1 MSLAG
6 RQSPTT
12 HCHSSLFLGSALIWC
27 PTWILPL
34 RELVLPLC
42 CLGPAPLGSPPA
54 ARSRKL
60 PVSTLRSACLLPTAS
75 CLSCTFPVCCI
86 SFYTLKDPVNHPFVT
101 PDAVKH
107 TCLFLQLLTCCYS
120 NYNRANLHP
129 GRSPSGVHL
138 HRGCHSTAGDSRG
151 RGYVLWQV
159 ITIWVLYSC
168 ANSTSGS
175 LVCQVPSE
183 LSCLFAHPTGSTPWC
198 PS

>member
-1 MSLAG
+1 MVSNLDSSSEGACS
-6 RQSPTT
+6 SPLLPGPCTT
-12 HCHSSLFLGSALIWC
+12 GQPSCCQKLQASSFH
-27 PTWILPL
+27 P
-34 RELVLPLC
+34 
-42 CLGPAPLGSPPA
+42 
-54 ARSRKL
+54 
-60 PVSTLRSACLLPTAS
+60 LRSACLLPTAS
-75 CLSCTFPVCCI
+75 CLSCTFHVCCI
-86 SFYTLKDPVNHPFVT
+86 SFYTLKDPVNHLFVT

-120 NYNRANLHP
+120 NDNRANLHP
-129 GRSPSGVHL
+129 GRSPSRVHL

-183 LSCLFAHPTGSTPWC
+183 LSCLFAHPAGSAPWC